1 MLRGAESIRGRRL
14 LSLVLKT
21 AWVRMAVVGNVVVED
36 DKTEDSA
43 SA

>member
-1 MLRGAESIRGRRL
+1 L

-21 AWVRMAVVGNVVVED
+21 AWVRMAVVGSVVVED
-36 DKTEDSA
+36 DKTKDSA